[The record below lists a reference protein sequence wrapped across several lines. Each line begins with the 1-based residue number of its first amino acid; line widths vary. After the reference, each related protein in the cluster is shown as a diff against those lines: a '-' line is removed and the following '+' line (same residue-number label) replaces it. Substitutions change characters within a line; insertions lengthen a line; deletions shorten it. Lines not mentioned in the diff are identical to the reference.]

1 MELIWL
7 TSPANNPK
15 MDKNTVAATEGGF
28 LSDQCMSSYQVQTA
42 LKRLGHDIRVA
53 RKKRRMSVADFC
65 ERLGVTDKTLAK
77 LETGDGGVR
86 LETLAMALMVL
97 GELHRLGE
105 MLDPA
110 KDDTGLVLEQARL
123 PVRIV
128 NRRKSPSGRLATT
141 QVRSDEI
148 DDEGSA
154 F

>member
-1 MELIWL
+1 
-7 TSPANNPK
+7 
-15 MDKNTVAATEGGF
+15 
-28 LSDQCMSSYQVQTA
+28 MSSYQVQTT

-110 KDDTGLVLEQARL
+110 KDDTGLVLDQARL
-123 PVRIV
+123 PERIAS
-128 NRRKSPSGRLATT
+128 RRKPLSGRPSTT
-141 QVRSDEI
+141 QARSDEI
-148 DDEGSA
+148 DDDGSA

>member
-1 MELIWL
+1 
-7 TSPANNPK
+7 
-15 MDKNTVAATEGGF
+15 
-28 LSDQCMSSYQVQTA
+28 MSSCQVQAT

-86 LETLAMALMVL
+86 VETLAMALMVL

-110 KDDTGLVLEQARL
+110 KDDTGLVLDQARL
-123 PVRIV
+123 PERIV
-128 NRRKSPSGRLATT
+128 NRRKPPSSGSAIT
-141 QVRSDEI
+141 QARSDEI

>member
-1 MELIWL
+1 
-7 TSPANNPK
+7 
-15 MDKNTVAATEGGF
+15 
-28 LSDQCMSSYQVQTA
+28 
-42 LKRLGHDIRVA
+42 
-53 RKKRRMSVADFC
+53 MSVADFC

-86 LETLAMALMVL
+86 LETLPMARMGL
-97 GELHRLGE
+97 GGLHRLGD

-123 PVRIV
+123 PERIV
-128 NRRKSPSGRLATT
+128 SRRKLPSGKSAAT
-141 QVRSDEI
+141 QARPDEI

>member
-1 MELIWL
+1 
-7 TSPANNPK
+7 
-15 MDKNTVAATEGGF
+15 
-28 LSDQCMSSYQVQTA
+28 MSSYQVQTA
-42 LKRLGHDIRVA
+42 LKRLGQDIRVA

-110 KDDTGLVLEQARL
+110 KDDTGLVLDQARL
-123 PVRIV
+123 PERIAS
-128 NRRKSPSGRLATT
+128 RRKPPSGTSATT
-141 QVRSDEI
+141 QPRSDEI

>member
-1 MELIWL
+1 
-7 TSPANNPK
+7 
-15 MDKNTVAATEGGF
+15 
-28 LSDQCMSSYQVQTA
+28 MSSYQVQTT

-97 GELHRLGE
+97 GELHRLSE

-110 KDDTGLVLEQARL
+110 KDDTGLVLDQARL
-123 PVRIV
+123 PERIAS
-128 NRRKSPSGRLATT
+128 RRKPLSGRPSTT
-141 QVRSDEI
+141 QARSDEI
-148 DDEGSA
+148 DDDGSA